1 MSTPQLELPDDFE
14 YESYEAVS
22 SRINPLRESYPLQWM
37 EFTTA
42 WQAVANRFLA
52 CAEHDEAFTQS
63 IKMHD
68 APQQPERFYQER
80 DLFGFFMTG
89 LSVVESTCYGLYAIG
104 SMLDEVYFP
113 LKKPKNK
120 RAISP
125 ERTADRFRTT
135 FPNEGISRTLNK
147 VIESQEYDDWNEVRN
162 ILAHRGSPGRTIH
175 RTIGPGAD
183 THGDALWLNG
193 IPLNAST
200 TPSRRAW
207 LADTLQLLL
216 REAHSFAR
224 TKEF

>member
-22 SRINPLRESYPLQWM
+22 SLIGPLREIHRLQWK

-52 CAEHDEAFTQS
+52 CAEHDEAFTRS
-63 IKMHD
+63 IKKND
-68 APQQPERFYQER
+68 APQLPERYYQER
-80 DLFGFFMTG
+80 DLFGFFING

-104 SMLDEVYFP
+104 SMLKEVYFP
-113 LKKPKNK
+113 IKKPNNM

-125 ERTADRFRTT
+125 KMTADRFRTT
-135 FPNEGISRTLNK
+135 FPNEGISCTLNE
-147 VIESQEYDDWNEVRN
+147 VIESQEYDDWKEVRN
-162 ILAHRGSPGRTIH
+162 ILVHRGSPGRTFH
-175 RTIGPGAD
+175 RTVGFGDD

-207 LADTLQLLL
+207 LAGTLQTLLQ
-216 REAHSFAR
+216 EAESFAR